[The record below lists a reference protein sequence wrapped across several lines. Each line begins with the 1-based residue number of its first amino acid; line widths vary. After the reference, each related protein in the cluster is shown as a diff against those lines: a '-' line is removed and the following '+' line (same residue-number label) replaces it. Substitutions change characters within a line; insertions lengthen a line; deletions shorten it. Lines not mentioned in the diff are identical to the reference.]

1 MSSAMQIMVVDDEE
15 NICEALAAWFQKDGY
30 GVETAGSGPE
40 ALERMQQRP
49 CDVYF
54 VDIKMPGMDGLE
66 LLARLIEK
74 QPDVDVI
81 MITAHGSIQTAVEA
95 MKRGA
100 CDYLCKPFDPDQ
112 LSLLMERVMASKAL
126 RDENIALREQLAEQR
141 EAISEGFVAQSETM
155 QKVFSIIEDVAPS
168 SAPVLIT
175 GETGVGKELIA
186 HTIHTH
192 SEQSYGPFVAI
203 NCGALS
209 ESLLESELFGHERG
223 AFTGAAKARRGRL
236 EMANNGTLFLDEVG
250 EISPHPAHGSA
261 KDASEVA
268 GGQTGP
274 PAALASARPRAEPV
288 ARQRGARFL
297 CLPCRADERGGTAS
311 VSHPG
316 GAVLASCASASKPAG
331 PINWARMRVISRRWL
346 PTPRVQHPWPTER
359 FYVTTRGRSPVR

>member
-30 GVETAGSGPE
+30 RVETAGSGPE
-40 ALERMQQRP
+40 ALERMQQKP
-49 CDVYF
+49 CDVYL

-66 LLARLIEK
+66 LLARLKER

-112 LSLLMERVMASKAL
+112 LSLLMERVIASKAL

-141 EAISEGFVAQSETM
+141 EAIFDGFIAQSETM
-155 QKVFSIIEDVAPS
+155 QKVFSMIEDVAPS

-192 SEQSYGPFVAI
+192 SELSYGPFVAI

-209 ESLLESELFGHERG
+209 ETLLESELFGHEMG

-250 EISPHPAHGSA
+250 EIST
-261 KDASEVA
+261 KMQVA
-268 GGQTGP
+268 
-274 PAALASARPRAEPV
+274 L
-288 ARQRGARFL
+288 L
-297 CLPCRADERGGTAS
+297 
-311 VSHPG
+311 
-316 GAVLASCASASKPAG
+316 
-331 PINWARMRVISRRWL
+331 
-346 PTPRVQHPWPTER
+346 
-359 FYVTTRGRSPVR
+359 